1 VDGGPDAPVELGV
14 KFRSDVAGF
23 ITSIQFY
30 KAAANTGTHI
40 GDLWTTNGTLL
51 ATATFTGET
60 ASGWQQ
66 VNFANPVPISA
77 NTVYVAAYHCN
88 NGHYSADDNYF
99 ISGVDNPPLH
109 ALANGVSGPNGV
121 YTYGAGSAFPT
132 NGFNADNYWVD
143 VGFATDVGIV
153 LPAQTNR
160 VINELTTLTVTNT
173 ATDVSVPTN
182 TLSYTLA
189 VVSLGTGSG
198 DSGNT
203 TVTNASIS
211 TNGIITWTPTEAQ
224 GPSTNTFTT
233 IVSDGS
239 LSATNSFM
247 VTVNEVNTAPVLP
260 GQSNRNI
267 DVLTTLV
274 VTNTATDSDIPANT
288 LTYMLSVA
296 PTNALIDTNGV
307 ITWTPTPAQGDT
319 SNLFVTVVTD
329 NGVPPLSATNSFEIV
344 VKPAS
349 VIPPPVIKSITVS
362 NGIAVVTWSS
372 VSNGIYR
379 FQSIVDLGGTNWTD
393 VWTDV
398 QATGS
403 TTMAT
408 NATGN
413 ATQQFYRILVVPS
426 P

>member
-1 VDGGPDAPVELGV
+1 
-14 KFRSDVAGF
+14 
-23 ITSIQFY
+23 
-30 KAAANTGTHI
+30 
-40 GDLWTTNGTLL
+40 
-51 ATATFTGET
+51 
-60 ASGWQQ
+60 
-66 VNFANPVPISA
+66 
-77 NTVYVAAYHCN
+77 
-88 NGHYSADDNYF
+88 
-99 ISGVDNPPLH
+99 
-109 ALANGVSGPNGV
+109 
-121 YTYGAGSAFPT
+121 
-132 NGFNADNYWVD
+132 
-143 VGFATDVGIV
+143 
-153 LPAQTNR
+153 
-160 VINELTTLTVTNT
+160 
-173 ATDVSVPTN
+173 
-182 TLSYTLA
+182 
-189 VVSLGTGSG
+189 
-198 DSGNT
+198 
-203 TVTNASIS
+203 
-211 TNGIITWTPTEAQ
+211 
-224 GPSTNTFTT
+224 
-233 IVSDGS
+233 
-239 LSATNSFM
+239 M

-393 VWTDV
+393 VWPDV

-413 ATQQFYRILVVPS
+413 GTQQFYRILVVPS